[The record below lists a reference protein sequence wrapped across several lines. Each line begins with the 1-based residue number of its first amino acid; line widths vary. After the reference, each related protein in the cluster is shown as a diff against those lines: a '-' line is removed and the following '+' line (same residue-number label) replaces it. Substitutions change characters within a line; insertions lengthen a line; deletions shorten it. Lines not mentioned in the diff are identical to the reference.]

1 MSCAQEEKKKK
12 GKKKKAESLESVTG
26 PVLGAHHATE
36 PLPVPALATDLWGVS
51 MTARVKIR
59 VTCGSAVLRGTSV
72 GLRC

>member
-12 GKKKKAESLESVTG
+12 ERKKSGVTG
-26 PVLGAHHATE
+26 ECDWASVGAHHATE